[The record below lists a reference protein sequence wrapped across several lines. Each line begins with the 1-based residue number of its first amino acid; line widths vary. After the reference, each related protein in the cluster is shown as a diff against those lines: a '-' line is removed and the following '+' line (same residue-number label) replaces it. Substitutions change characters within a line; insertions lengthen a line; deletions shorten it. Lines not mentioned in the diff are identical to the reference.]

1 LFGNGRLAHQTVL
14 PAIFVSGVSYP
25 VSYQAGE
32 RNLLFPSGL
41 IVILSMGICIDMKS
55 SLFRLVIFALILLG
69 AGCATRQEVSRTDN
83 RISNLEL
90 RGSDIEKSR
99 DQFQMR
105 MEDFR
110 KSQIEKEQQLRTQ
123 YAELYAAVDRLQ
135 EQIQLLSGKIEEK
148 NYRQNTAISGDSGDS
163 IEARVNNLEQASLS
177 IKDRLLRIEEYLA
190 LDGAAKKSSSAKTV
204 PEKPPAREKADIAPA
219 KEMAENELYAKAKQ
233 DFDSGELEIAR
244 TGFQEFLKRYP
255 KSTIADSAQFWV
267 GEIFYRQKWYEKA
280 ILEYQKVIENYPKG
294 NKVQASLLK
303 QGFSFYNLG
312 DKSNARLILK
322 ELINKYPSSNE
333 AKIAKQKLEGS

>member
-1 LFGNGRLAHQTVL
+1 ML
-14 PAIFVSGVSYP
+14 PAIFVSIRAKGF
-25 VSYQAGE
+25 
-32 RNLLFPSGL
+32 LFFPFGS
-41 IVILSMGICIDMKS
+41 IIYLSMGKCIVMKS
-55 SLFRLVIFALILLG
+55 SLFCLVIYPPMLLAILLVTG
-69 AGCATRQEVSRTDN
+69 FLTSGCVTRQEVTRTDS
-83 RISNLEL
+83 RIANLES
-90 RGSDIEKSR
+90 RGTDVEKSR
-99 DQFQMR
+99 DQFQLR

-110 KSQIEKEQQLRTQ
+110 KSQTEKEHQLRTQ

-135 EQIQLLSGKIEEK
+135 EQIQLLNGKFEEK
-148 NYRQNTAISGDSGDS
+148 TYRQKAMLSGDAGES
-163 IEARVNNLEQASLS
+163 IETRMNNLEQTSLS

-190 LDGAAKKSSSAKTV
+190 LDGATKKATPGKTV
-204 PEKPPAREKADIAPA
+204 PEKPTAKEKADVSPT
-219 KEMAENELYAKAKQ
+219 KEMAENDLYAKAKQ
-233 DFDSGELEIAR
+233 DFDSGELETAR
-244 TGFQEFLKRYP
+244 TSFQEFLKRYP

>member
-1 LFGNGRLAHQTVL
+1 MAC
-14 PAIFVSGVSYP
+14 VS
-25 VSYQAGE
+25 
-32 RNLLFPSGL
+32 
-41 IVILSMGICIDMKS
+41 M
-55 SLFRLVIFALILLG
+55 LLG
-69 AGCATRQEVSRTDN
+69 IGCATRQEVTRTDS

-90 RGSDIEKSR
+90 RGSDIERSR

-135 EQIQLLSGKIEEK
+135 EQIQLLNGKIEEK
-148 NYRQNTAISGDSGDS
+148 NYRQQATLSGDSGDS
-163 IEARVNNLEQASLS
+163 IETRVNNLEQVSLS

-190 LDGAAKKSSSAKTV
+190 LDGAAKKGTPPAKAV
-204 PEKPPAREKADIAPA
+204 PEKPPAREKADAPPA
-219 KEMAENELYAKAKQ
+219 NMGENELYARAKQ
-233 DFDSGELEIAR
+233 DFDSGELEAAR
-244 TGFQEFLKRYP
+244 AGFQEFLKRYP
-255 KSTIADSAQFWV
+255 KSAIGDSAQFWV

-303 QGFSFYNLG
+303 QGFSFFNLG
-312 DKSNARLILK
+312 DKSNGKLILK
-322 ELINKYPSSNE
+322 ELINKYPNSNE